1 MKINFQLFGGKGKT
15 TVQSYQP
22 TAEEKALLGQQLKVA
37 QAYFPNITRLN
48 DTAGQLLYDSYGT
61 VQADYGG
68 MNDVAQNVINQQRAN
83 VGQLQQGV
91 LPGQYQQ
98 NMENAIRSGL
108 QNTMGNTI
116 NALGSRGV
124 LNSSVTNAAMNDISR
139 NAADSVAQQY
149 QNNINTL
156 GNLAQQQTENA
167 TANTVAAASNQEAAQ
182 SPAIN
187 LWNASLG
194 LNTAGN
200 QTLSSV
206 AGKMGT
212 RTTTQSGGGG
222 GFGNMLGGIV
232 TGLAG
237 NSGFMGKV
245 MGQ

>member
-1 MKINFQLFGGKGKT
+1 MKINFQLFKGNVSST
-15 TVQSYQP
+15 TTYQATP
-22 TAEEKALLGQQLKVA
+22 EEKALLNQQLKVA
-37 QAYFPNITRLN
+37 EAYYPNITKLN
-48 DTAGQLLYDSYGT
+48 DIAGNLLYDSYGT
-61 VQADYGG
+61 VQADYGA
-68 MNDVAQNVINQQRAN
+68 MNNTAQNVINQQREN

-91 LPGQYQQ
+91 LPGQYQT
-98 NMENAIRSGL
+98 NMESAIRSGL
-108 QNTMGNTI
+108 QNTMGSTLNS
-116 NALGSRGV
+116 LGNRGV
-124 LNSSVTNAAMNDISR
+124 LNSSVTQGALNDISR

-200 QTLSSV
+200 TTLGSV

-245 MGQ
+245 MGQG